1 MLRPQQLA
9 HAVEALDLRAVYVGL
24 ELVGEPPC
32 LTRRGHS
39 PMPGLDGAAR
49 HTRWRRAR

>member
-9 HAVEALDLRAVYVGL
+9 DAVEALDLGAVHVGL

-32 LTRRGHS
+32 LTPRGHS
-39 PMPGLDGAAR
+39 YAGV
-49 HTRWRRAR
+49 RRRRTP